1 MPSWSRYAQVD
12 IQSYCET
19 DRQLL
24 QTVRPVTAFALIQ
37 ELIFRDGLRIALGG
51 RDDVT
56 LEPILN
62 FLARHIDDSRF
73 GGMAAEVADVLIG
86 ESSVRPPS
94 DRHVADT

>member
-1 MPSWSRYAQVD
+1 MGTTQAFGWLTSLCP
-12 IQSYCET
+12 
-19 DRQLL
+19 

-56 LEPILN
+56 MEPILN

-86 ESSVRPPS
+86 KFGPTSFCTCPHLLPS
-94 DRHVADT
+94 CAE

>member
-1 MPSWSRYAQVD
+1 M
-12 IQSYCET
+12 
-19 DRQLL
+19 
-24 QTVRPVTAFALIQ
+24 TAFALIQ

-86 ESSVRPPS
+86 EYRRRDPTTQVNEAFLSFSMK
-94 DRHVADT
+94 RHVQLSTWPITID